1 MGQTVAHQ
9 DHKLLGKILSLYHL
23 LKTNQDG
30 ESAEKVRELGRKAVE
45 EEFSIAFCGHFSAGK
60 SSMIN
65 KLIGDN
71 ILPSSPIPTSA
82 NLVKI
87 KSGAEYAKVFF
98 KNGGSR
104 LYPAP
109 YDYETV
115 KSYCKDGDQ
124 IQAIEISHNGAE
136 FLQQAVIMD
145 TPGIDSTDDA
155 HRIATESALHLSDLV
170 FYVMDYNHVQSELNF
185 LFTKELTDAGKEL
198 YLIINQVDKHQD
210 AELSFEQFKESV
222 EVSFSDW
229 GVKHSGIFYTSLKV
243 PESPLNQFEELRE
256 FIIERKSKRAEILPV
271 SIFKSLEKLSEDHLG
286 RLKQDVSAQVEQ
298 YESILGDLSE
308 SERQQLSNELD
319 QIRSHIAK
327 IKIEQD
333 PEQEFRSGQN
343 DILKN
348 AYLMPFQT
356 RELAESY
363 LQARQPDFKVGLFF
377 SKQKTE
383 QERAARLASFYQ
395 DLEEK
400 VQSQLNWHIKDFLTK
415 LFKKHQLSQ
424 PDLQA
429 AANGF
434 KVDFGEELLSGAVK
448 SGARLSGDYVLNY
461 TNDVAEALKNLV
473 RKELEP
479 IKKMFLQYAKVND
492 DEQVNEL
499 VEKEQKY
506 EKLLDA
512 WSGLSAIR
520 EKIDEDRRHVSEILY
535 GEPIQLKDEDFS
547 LFDAEQDEPEVIRN
561 LDPGT
566 PEPAEEKGEPVK
578 DEISSIDQEGNDI
591 EQFHEVQKN
600 LAGKLNF
607 TSEQIEGIPGLKKIA
622 RELKDKA
629 VRIKDREFTV
639 ALFGA
644 FSAGKSSF
652 ANALVGER
660 LLPVSPNP
668 TTAAINKIKPVTPE
682 HPHGSVIVKIKTDK
696 ELTKELERS
705 LGLFGEN
712 ITDFERA
719 IDQIKSI
726 KWEDSGYSAIEKT
739 HYSFLQA
746 FAKGFNHFRGKF
758 GEQLSVDLDSFREY
772 VAQEEKSCFVEWIEV
787 YYDCE
792 LTREGITLVDTPGA
806 DSINARHTGVAFDY
820 IKNSDAILFV
830 TYYNHAFSKADREFL
845 IQLGRVKDSFELDK
859 MFFIVNAVDL
869 ANSVEEQEA
878 VLEYVEGQLVQYG
891 IRNPHLFPVSSL
903 KGLNA
908 KLQPDSGGDQLF
920 NSFEKAFYRFI
931 ANDLMNMAVE
941 SAEAKWH
948 QAVSMIEE
956 LIRSAEEDKA
966 AKAEKRQN
974 LLSEKERLLAVLA
987 QKNPAIL
994 EERLKQEAD
1003 ELTYYI
1009 RQRVFIRFGDFFR
1022 EAFNPALLKDDGRNL
1037 KKALES
1043 ALDDLIES
1051 IGYDLAQEMRA
1062 TSLRVENHIAQLLKE
1077 FQQAL
1082 ITELS
1087 KINSSVSISFT
1098 ENGPLSG
1105 IEFETAYQSI
1115 DRAIF
1120 KKALGM
1126 FKNPKSFFEKNEK
1139 RYMAE
1144 ELEQL
1149 LHGPSGEYL
1158 EEENSRLKEHYMQ
1171 EMKREFEKVQNDFS
1185 EQIHEYFEGIT
1196 SALEENFSI
1205 EVVKQALMK
1214 IENNYK
1220 GLL

>member
-9 DHKLLGKILSLYHL
+9 EQKLLGKILSLYNL
-23 LKTNQDG
+23 IKTNQD
-30 ESAEKVRELGRKAVE
+30 EETAEKVRQLGKKAIE

-65 KLIGDN
+65 KLVGDN

-82 NLVKI
+82 NLVRI
-87 KSGAEYAKVFF
+87 KSGAEYAKVIF

-115 KSYCKDGDQ
+115 KTYCKDGDQ
-124 IQAIEISHNGAE
+124 IQEIEISYDGAE
-136 FLQQAVIMD
+136 FLEQAVIMD

-222 EVSFSDW
+222 EVSFADW
-229 GVKHSGIFYTSLKV
+229 GVKHSGIFYTSLKA
-243 PESPLNQFEELRE
+243 PQSPYNQFDELRT
-256 FIIERKSKRAEILPV
+256 FIMERKSSRAEILPV
-271 SIFKSLEKLSEDHLG
+271 SIFRSLEKLSEDYLG
-286 RLKQDVSAQVEQ
+286 RLQQ
-298 YESILGDLSE
+298 DLSTQVDQFE
-308 SERQQLSNELD
+308 SVLAELSDDERQQLSKNLD
-319 QIRSHIAK
+319 QIRNEIAK
-327 IKIEQD
+327 IRIEQD
-333 PEQEFRSGQN
+333 PEKEFRSGLN

-356 RELAESY
+356 RELAEAY
-363 LQARQPDFKVGLFF
+363 LQARQPDFKVGLLF

-383 QERAARLASFYQ
+383 QERSARLASFYQ

-415 LFKKHQLSQ
+415 LFKKHKLSQ
-424 PDLQA
+424 PELQA

-434 KVDFGEELLSGAVK
+434 KIDYNDELLAGAVK
-448 SGARLSGDYVLNY
+448 PGARLSGDYVLNY
-461 TNDVAEALKNLV
+461 TNDVAEALKNLAR
-473 RKELEP
+473 RKVEP
-479 IKKMFLQYAKVND
+479 IKEMFLEYARVND
-492 DEQVNEL
+492 DEQVSEL
-499 VEKEQKY
+499 IKKEQKY
-506 EKLLDA
+506 ETLLAA
-512 WSGLSAIR
+512 WEGLSAIK
-520 EKIDEDRRHVSEILY
+520 EKIAGDRRRVSEILY
-535 GEPIQLKDEDFS
+535 GEPIVVKHEDLNLFS
-547 LFDAEQDEPEVIRN
+547 QEAVEPEVIEN
-561 LDPGT
+561 MHHGPSET
-566 PEPAEEKGEPVK
+566 KKEKVKPEQEEP
-578 DEISSIDQEGNDI
+578 SSDQNVGNDI
-591 EQFHEVQKN
+591 GRIHEVQKQ
-600 LAGKLNF
+600 LVRKLNF
-607 TSEQIEGIPGLKKIA
+607 TSEQVEGIPGLKKIA

-629 VRIKDREFTV
+629 ARIKDREFTV

-668 TTAAINKIKPVTPE
+668 TTAAINKIKPVTQE
-682 HPHGSVIVKIKTDK
+682 YPHGTVIVKIKTDK
-696 ELTKELERS
+696 ELLKELERS
-705 LGLFGEN
+705 LGLFGES
-712 ITDFERA
+712 ISDFERA
-719 IDQIKSI
+719 IDQIKNL
-726 KWEDSGYSAIEKT
+726 KWEDSGYSASEKT
-739 HYSFLQA
+739 HFSFLQA
-746 FAKGFNHFRGKF
+746 FAKGFGNLSDKL
-758 GEQLSVDLDSFREY
+758 GEQLFVDLDSFRGY
-772 VAQEEKSCFVEWIEV
+772 VAEEEKSCFVDWIEV

-806 DSINARHTGVAFDY
+806 DSINARHTGVAFEY

-869 ANSVEEQEA
+869 ANSEEEQEA

-891 IRNPHLFPVSSL
+891 IRKPHLFPVSSL
-903 KGLNA
+903 KGLNE
-908 KLQPDSGGDQLF
+908 KLQPGSAGDLQF
-920 NSFEKAFYRFI
+920 NQFEKAFYKFI
-931 ANDLMNMAVE
+931 ANDLMNMAAE
-941 SAEAKWH
+941 AAEAKWS
-948 QAVSMIEE
+948 QAVSLIQEM
-956 LIRSAEEDKA
+956 IRSSEEDKA

-974 LLSEKERLLAVLA
+974 LLSEKEKMLAVLS
-987 QKNPAIL
+987 QKNPAVL

-1009 RQRVFIRFGDFFR
+1009 RQRVFIRFGEFFR

-1037 KKALES
+1037 KKAVES

-1062 TSLRVENHIAQLLKE
+1062 TSLRVETYISQILKDH
-1077 FQQAL
+1077 QQAL
-1082 ITELS
+1082 LADLS
-1087 KINSSVSISFT
+1087 KVNSLVSISLT

-1120 KKALGM
+1120 KRALGM

-1149 LHGPSGEYL
+1149 LHGPAGEYL
-1158 EEENSRLKEHYMQ
+1158 EEENSRLKEHYLQ
-1171 EMKREFEKVQNDFS
+1171 ELKQEFEKVQNDFS
-1185 EQIHEYFEGIT
+1185 EQIIEYFEGIT
-1196 SALEENFSI
+1196 SALDENFSI
-1205 EVVKQALMK
+1205 DTVKQALLK
-1214 IENNYK
+1214 IKNYQ
-1220 GLL
+1220 